1 MRRLQP
7 RGGFTVKYC
16 IDYRYLA
23 KGAAEPT
30 DNTEQVDVEVE
41 DNQFALVPNVGDY
54 VDIPGDR
61 PGMRNVPLRG
71 KVRSRLFHYRLR
83 LCYVTI
89 IVEDCDEDW
98 CKIGKV

>member
-1 MRRLQP
+1 
-7 RGGFTVKYC
+7 VKYC

-54 VDIPGDR
+54 VDIPGDQSA
-61 PGMRNVPLRG
+61 PGC
-71 KVRSRLFHYRLR
+71 S
-83 LCYVTI
+83 TI
-89 IVEDCDEDW
+89 VC
-98 CKIGKV
+98 GSAT